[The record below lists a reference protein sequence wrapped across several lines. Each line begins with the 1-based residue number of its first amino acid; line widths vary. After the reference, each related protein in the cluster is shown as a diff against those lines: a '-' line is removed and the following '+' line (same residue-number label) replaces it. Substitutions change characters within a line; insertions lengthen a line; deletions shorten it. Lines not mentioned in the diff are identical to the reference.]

1 MKRKTVITRV
11 APSKV
16 NTKSRHFLL
25 EVFGIPVDVP
35 LNGAKGL
42 IYRIQTPTTEHVIT
56 EKRFSVLSKLSGLEK
71 YQEIVDKLNHWY
83 DLEQRKRL
91 REYSR
96 KSYSEW
102 SEESRAANR
111 EYQRRHYAERKRRDS
126 Q

>member
-25 EVFGIPVDVP
+25 EVFGVPVDVP
-35 LNGAKGL
+35 LNGARGL
-42 IYRIQTPTTEHVIT
+42 IYRIQTPKTDHVIT
-56 EKRFSVLSKLSGLEK
+56 EKRFEMLSKLSDLEK

-83 DLEQRKRL
+83 DSEQRKRL
-91 REYSR
+91 LEYSR

-102 SEESRAANR
+102 SEERKEQHR
-111 EYQRRHYAERKRRDS
+111 EYSRKRYAEKRRDS